1 MSRSTADHRL
11 LGSRRLR
18 GSVGD
23 ADQITRVIMA
33 SMYAVVGF
41 EDAGA
46 SSPDWESEHEAP
58 TVDAAIEIA
67 QTWIVSHPAGRV
79 DVIEMV
85 GREGSVVRVVS
96 RRGVESVAKVPPS
109 RRTRWRAWSG
119 RPPQVFLIG
128 LTFTICG
135 AWMFL
140 APGEIDRY
148 SPQVTRGVGLVCVL
162 LFGGG
167 TAVELIRWVK
177 GRQPRASRGHGRV
190 G

>member
-1 MSRSTADHRL
+1 
-11 LGSRRLR
+11 
-18 GSVGD
+18 
-23 ADQITRVIMA
+23 MA